1 MVTNERPAPS
11 HRYDGKYSG
20 LPTFSRHEDS
30 EAFGPHIEA
39 SVELDYRVDRT
50 ARYLGTFMVDVSGSD
65 QTGHFLFSGRASAEW
80 LREAAAVLLDTADAV
95 DVANR
100 EYVRGTPTW

>member
-1 MVTNERPAPS
+1 MVTNERPEPS
-11 HRYDGKYSG
+11 HRYDRDHSG
-20 LPTFSRHEDS
+20 LPSFSRHEDS

-39 SVELDYRVDRT
+39 SVELDYRADRS

-65 QTGHFLFSGRASAEW
+65 QTGYFSFSGRASAEW
-80 LREAAAVLLDTADAV
+80 LREAAAALLDTADAV

-100 EYVRGTPTW
+100 EYAEGDPTW